1 MKLVVGAI
9 LLLLSNLNAT
19 DLASAYRQGGLKS
32 VEVEIEKTLST
43 KDYWLNKLSDTNV
56 DFGYFESVEY
66 LLTCNKS
73 NPDLQLYVKNSAK
86 GFEKKE
92 TISAL
97 VGKNQGDKFREGDK
111 KTPVGVYRL
120 NKKLTSLDQFYG
132 PLAYVTNYPNTLDK
146 TRGKNGSGIWIHGLP
161 LDGKRESATKGCIA
175 VNNEKLKNLEKSFD
189 FKKARLIIDEKST
202 KSVTREEVSQLLSS
216 LFAWK
221 NAWKYDDL
229 DTYISFY
236 NKDFKHSNGKKLKSF
251 TNYKKRVFNQKQK
264 KTIRF
269 SNISIMPYPGLN
281 EEKIFLIEFDEL
293 YHSNK
298 THFQGL
304 KELYVTILDKKF
316 SILTE
321 K

>member
-1 MKLVVGAI
+1 MKFVISVI
-9 LLLLSNLNAT
+9 LLLLSSLNAT
-19 DLASAYRQGGLKS
+19 DFASTYRQGGLKS
-32 VEVEIEKTLST
+32 VEVEIEKTLSSQE
-43 KDYWLNKLSDTNV
+43 YWLNKLSDTNV
-56 DFGYFESVEY
+56 DFGYFESIEY

-73 NPDLQLYVKNSAK
+73 NPDLQLYVKNSTN
-86 GFEKKE
+86 GFEKRE

-132 PLAYVTNYPNTLDK
+132 PLAYVTNYPNTFDK

-175 VNNEKLKNLEKSFD
+175 INNEKLKNLEKSFD
-189 FKKARLIIDEKST
+189 FKKARLIIDET
-202 KSVTREEVSQLLSS
+202 KAKNVTKEEVSQLLSS

-221 NAWKYDDL
+221 NAWKYDDIN
-229 DTYISFY
+229 TYLSFY

-251 TNYKKRVFNQKQK
+251 TNYKKRVFKQRQK
-264 KTIRF
+264 KIIRF
-269 SNISIMPYPGLN
+269 SNISIIPYPGLDDR
-281 EEKIFLIEFDEL
+281 KVFLIEFDEL
-293 YHSNK
+293 YHSDR
-298 THFQGL
+298 THFRGL
-304 KELYVTILDKKF
+304 KEIYVTILDKKF